1 MSQSLSQFA
10 LITGLVTNWNS
21 IRLRMEPVSAE
32 LAKKL
37 SEIAARLQ
45 TVDSS
50 DEIANIID
58 DLLELTRDTPAYTYV
73 QRLVGRFTV
82 NIEETKTRDYMP
94 LDIVTSSE
102 DRDGSATPAIENSRV
117 LGTLISVDSD
127 LVQIPIFSSLQ
138 RIAPRQRSQGPILT
152 ISPQE
157 KSRTA
162 WRKSPSQ

>member
-73 QRLVGRFTV
+73 RSLVGRFTM

-102 DRDGSATPAIENSRV
+102 DRDGS
-117 LGTLISVDSD
+117 
-127 LVQIPIFSSLQ
+127 
-138 RIAPRQRSQGPILT
+138 
-152 ISPQE
+152 
-157 KSRTA
+157 
-162 WRKSPSQ
+162 